1 MFFDPVLL
9 LILIVGGLLSA
20 GAAVMVRSRFALAQK
35 VPMRSGI
42 RGVDVA
48 KEILRA
54 EDIYDVEVVETQGF
68 LSDHYNPTNK
78 HLALSPDVY
87 HGQTAAAAG
96 VAAHEVGHAIQHA
109 RGYAPMW
116 FRSLIVPVAN
126 IGSMLGPYIVMAG
139 IAMMYL
145 GHVLGQQV
153 AIGGVILFG
162 VATLFT
168 LVTVPVEFDA
178 SARAKAALQNLGITR
193 SNEEDRAVRSVLT
206 AAGLTYVAAAIGAL
220 MQLLYWAW
228 RAGLIGGNRR
238 D

>member
-1 MFFDPVLL
+1 MPFDLL
-9 LILIVGGLLSA
+9 YIGILVVAGILSA
-20 GAAVMVRSRFALAQK
+20 GAAGMVRSRFAKAQR
-35 VPMRSGI
+35 VAMRSGI

-54 EDIYDVEVVETQGF
+54 EDIYDVEVVETHGF

-78 HLALSPDVY
+78 QLALSPEVY

-116 FRSLIVPVAN
+116 MRSAIVPIAN

-139 IAMMYL
+139 IFMMYL
-145 GHVLGQQV
+145 GHALGQQV

-162 VATLFT
+162 AATLFT

-178 SARAKAALQNLGITR
+178 SSRAKACLKRLGITR
-193 SNEEDRAVRSVLT
+193 TEEEDRAVSSVLT

-220 MQLLYWAW
+220 LQLLYWAY

-238 D
+238 